1 LKSLLACGDGHEGGW
16 RLRDDSTAVDLE
28 VFFELPESRY
38 NRSVEESIADANLD
52 ATDQRRVGGCVEHG
66 LFAKNLMK
74 PGGEGRLLVLFEF
87 DSCPDIYFNAT
98 PGILDELVKCC
109 VDHLEVSKSSIGV
122 EDQKESHEQ
131 VGDSISE
138 D

>member
-1 LKSLLACGDGHEGGW
+1 MKVAGDFEMI
-16 RLRDDSTAVDLE
+16 RLPLTLR
-28 VFFELPESRY
+28 FFSNCLSRATTDP
-38 NRSVEESIADANLD
+38 VEESIADANLD

-74 PGGEGRLLVLFEF
+74 PGGEGRLLALFEF

-98 PGILDELVKCC
+98 PGVLDELVKCC